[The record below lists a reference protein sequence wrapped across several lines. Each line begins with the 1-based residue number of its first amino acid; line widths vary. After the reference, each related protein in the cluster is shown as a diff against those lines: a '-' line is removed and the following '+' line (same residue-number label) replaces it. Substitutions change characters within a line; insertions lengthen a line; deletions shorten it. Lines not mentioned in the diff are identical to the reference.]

1 MKPIDGRADPDA
13 LLAKLRQAERGKLTV
28 FLGASA
34 GVGKTYA
41 MLLSAKERL
50 AEGSNLI
57 IGWVETHGRSDTQA
71 LAGGIPAVK
80 PRLIEYQGRT
90 FPEMD
95 LDEILRLR
103 PQIVLVDEL
112 AHTNIPGSLHTR
124 RYQDVEQLLA
134 AGISVYTTLNI
145 QHIESLNDVVA
156 QITGIIVR
164 ETVPDIV
171 LRDAEIKL
179 VDIPPDD
186 LLKRLQ
192 EGKVYLPARAQE
204 AARNF
209 FRIGN
214 LTALRELALRYVS
227 QRIDIDLETYM
238 RAHAIPGPW
247 PAAERVMVCVSESPL
262 SSQLIRAAYRLAA
275 SLKAPWI
282 AVNVELPRN
291 EIASDKEKL
300 ALTQNLQL
308 AEELGAEIVTIV
320 GDEVSEEIVR
330 VARRRNVT
338 HLLIGKPALTSI
350 RQLFRGSVFSKI
362 LKQSEGLSVH
372 IISERTRNTPITY
385 APRRA
390 PSRIRLFP
398 AIWTIGMVILITVL
412 GKIVEPTFGLV
423 NIALGFLLPVMVSGI
438 LWGRY
443 TALLGAFLAAI
454 SFDFLFI
461 PPVHHFTVAD
471 VRYLFSFIMF
481 HAVAYVT
488 GSLAGR
494 LRHHAHEARKREI
507 RISALYSLSK
517 NIAGTEGLETMLEMA
532 AQRIAESANG
542 DVVLLLA
549 EDSGELSM
557 KALASPQGEGKN
569 FISPSELGVATW
581 VYHHGKIA
589 GRGTDTLNGVKGLY
603 MPLVSDNQV
612 IGVIAVRLYSNDKVV
627 DPEKR
632 HLIEAF
638 ANLIALA
645 IKRINLAQESQQTY
659 LLRESERLWMAMFN
673 SLSHDLRTPLSSII
687 GAVTSLLEEGE
698 LFDHFSRVELLRTIE
713 EEALRMNR
721 LVGNLFD
728 MARWQKGKVELKKEW
743 CDIVEIIGIALNDI
757 RRSLDNRPVNTD
769 IEPELPL
776 IQFDMALMEQ
786 VLVNLLD
793 NAIKY
798 SPTGSEIVIRVFRQ
812 KDELFTAVQD
822 QGEGIPKP
830 ELNSIFDQFYR
841 GKTTQTIKGTGLGL
855 TICKA
860 IIDAHGGRIWAESE
874 AGSGTTIIFTLP
886 ISVEIPKGMAIPK
899 GMEIP
904 KGMVELDRGM
914 GGL

>member
-1 MKPIDGRADPDA
+1 VIPMDGRADPDA

-41 MLLSAKERL
+41 MLSTAQERL
-50 AEGSNLI
+50 AEGSRLI
-57 IGWVETHGRSDTQA
+57 SGWVETHGRPDTEA
-71 LAGGIPAVK
+71 LANGIPAVK
-80 PRLIEYQGRT
+80 PRFIAYQGRT

-103 PQIVLVDEL
+103 PQITLIDEL
-112 AHTNIPGSLHTR
+112 AHTNIPGSLHAR

-134 AGISVYTTLNI
+134 AGIDVYTTLNI

-156 QITGIIVR
+156 QITGIVVR

-179 VDIPPDD
+179 VDIPPDE
-186 LLKRLQ
+186 LLKRLRD
-192 EGKVYLPARAQE
+192 GKVYLPDRAHE

-214 LTALRELALRYVS
+214 LTALRELALRYVT
-227 QRIDIDLETYM
+227 QRIDTDLETYM

-262 SSQLIRAAYRLAA
+262 SSQLIRAAYRLAV

-282 AVNVELPRN
+282 AVYVELPRS
-291 EIASDKEKL
+291 EIANDKQKTAL
-300 ALTQNLQL
+300 AQNLQL
-308 AEELGAEIVTIV
+308 AEELGAEIITIV
-320 GDEVSEEIVR
+320 GDDVAPEIVR

-338 HLLIGKPALTSI
+338 HLLIGKPAFTSI
-350 RQLFRGSVFSKI
+350 RQFFRGSVFSKI
-362 LKQSEGLSVH
+362 LKHSEGISVH
-372 IISERTRNTPITY
+372 IISERTQHAPVAFT
-385 APRRA
+385 PRRA
-390 PSRIRLFP
+390 PSKIRFIP
-398 AIWTIGMVILITVL
+398 AILTIGMVVLISGL
-412 GKIVEPTFGLV
+412 GKIVEPTFGSV
-423 NIALGFLLPVMVSGI
+423 NIALGFLLPVMISGI

-443 TALLGAFLAAI
+443 TALLGAFLASV
-454 SFDFLFI
+454 SFDILFI
-461 PPVHHFTVAD
+461 PPVFHFTVSD
-471 VRYLFSFIMF
+471 IRYLFSFIMF
-481 HAVAYVT
+481 HIVAYVT

-507 RISALYSLSK
+507 RIAALYDLSK
-517 NIAGTEGLETMLEMA
+517 NIAGTEGLETILNMA

-549 EDSGELSM
+549 GESGELLM
-557 KALASPQGEGKN
+557 KARANTQGAGDDFLSPNELA
-569 FISPSELGVATW
+569 VAAW

-589 GRGTDTLNGVKGLY
+589 GRGTDTLNGAEGLY
-603 MPLVSDNQV
+603 MPLISDEQV
-612 IGVIAVRLYSNDKVV
+612 IGVIAIRLHSQNKIV

-638 ANLIALA
+638 ANLIVLA
-645 IKRINLAQESQQTY
+645 VKRITLAKESQQTY

-698 LFDHFSRVELLRTIE
+698 LFDYHSQSELLRTIE

-743 CDIVEIIGIALNDI
+743 CDIVEIIGIACNDL
-757 RRSLDNRPVNTD
+757 RRSLENRPVNTD
-769 IEPELPL
+769 IEPDLPL
-776 IQFDMALMEQ
+776 IQVDMAFMEQ

-793 NAIKY
+793 NALKY
-798 SPTGSEIVIRVFRQ
+798 SPAGSEILIRVFRQ
-812 KDELFTAVQD
+812 KDELFVAVQD
-822 QGEGIPKP
+822 QGEGIPKS
-830 ELNSIFDQFYR
+830 ELNAIFDQFYR

-860 IIDAHGGRIWAESE
+860 IIDAHGGRIWAKSAEG
-874 AGSGTTIIFTLP
+874 AGTTIIFTLP
-886 ISVEIPKGMAIPK
+886 ISVEPPKGMAEADK
-899 GMEIP
+899 GDGPDE
-904 KGMVELDRGM
+904 
-914 GGL
+914 